1 MTFKGD
7 WCRAWREQLSGIYDI
22 ERLLSRI
29 VAGRATPRDL
39 SSIGRTLGQLP
50 ALVSMLEDA
59 ESTMLVELASLLD
72 PCEDIADS
80 LNHTLEAE
88 CPLVAREGGFIRA
101 GKHEELDRLRELASG
116 GKEWIARYQAEISQ
130 SA

>member
-1 MTFKGD
+1 
-7 WCRAWREQLSGIYDI
+7 
-22 ERLLSRI
+22 
-29 VAGRATPRDL
+29 
-39 SSIGRTLGQLP
+39 
-50 ALVSMLEDA
+50 
-59 ESTMLVELASLLD
+59 MLVELASLLD

-101 GKHEELDRLRELASG
+101 GKHEELDHLRELASG

-130 SA
+130 SAGIPNLKVGFNKVFGYYLEVTRPIGTRSLRVLFVSRPSRMPNATSLLN